1 MDASSAN
8 VTRARFFGLA
18 GSSLASEGRDDE
30 GRERSMFGDLRF
42 PPVGVVVDLGFLRIE
57 TGEDEGSI
65 LELEVLPATA
75 ELRGVAAT
83 ETISIGGG

>member
-1 MDASSAN
+1 
-8 VTRARFFGLA
+8 
-18 GSSLASEGRDDE
+18 
-30 GRERSMFGDLRF
+30 MFGDLRF